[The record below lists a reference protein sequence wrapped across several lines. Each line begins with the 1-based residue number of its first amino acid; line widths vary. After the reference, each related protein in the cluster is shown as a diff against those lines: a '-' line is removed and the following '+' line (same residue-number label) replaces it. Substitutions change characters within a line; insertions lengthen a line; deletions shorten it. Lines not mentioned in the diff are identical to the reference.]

1 MQNLETALI
10 QCPYCWEQI
19 EVVVDCS
26 IEQQEYTEDCSVC
39 CRPIIITVALSQGE
53 IASIDAR
60 SEDE

>member
-39 CRPIIITVALSQGE
+39 CRPIIITVVLSQGE
-53 IASIDAR
+53 IASIEAR